1 MYLCKKKNW
10 VTVHVKIDPIK
21 YICSEYTPDRE
32 MFNQSVFGKSLL
44 DCSFMKS
51 TRTQIKRIEIWTQVE
66 VLLSTSTKFM
76 I

>member
-1 MYLCKKKNW
+1 
-10 VTVHVKIDPIK
+10 
-21 YICSEYTPDRE
+21 